1 YSVRIGRDE
10 IASTPFTQRLH
21 GIDRP
26 VFVNEYPSRPL
37 ELDFRKKKST
47 GIRIAFQYDFHPR
60 LYGDRPSF
68 DFAFATPGQ
77 GLASTY
83 DRHTRQGQLFE
94 SRSKRALALEPS
106 PKPVCSCTKALQ
118 VVHSAKDGERTRYR
132 HYESAQRG
140 DGSECARGHQ
150 QRTEVRAVEKR
161 LDPEDKV
168 QNQLTEKRKQENTHR
183 ARGPQPHR

>member
-1 YSVRIGRDE
+1 
-10 IASTPFTQRLH
+10 
-21 GIDRP
+21 
-26 VFVNEYPSRPL
+26 
-37 ELDFRKKKST
+37 ST

-183 ARGPQPHR
+183 ARGPQPHRSPPAGGKQRDPQCSRRSVQGTTPGDRRSLYAKSKAVG